1 MSISTKH
8 KELHAMN
15 VDTPTSKKE
24 SLLEKPQD
32 SLQEQ
37 ENQLTSQ
44 SPSSIVKNVGTL
56 IKNSFPKKFKNW
68 TSFHHGLQDEIY
80 DWKSGVLVTPFF
92 FPIY

>member
-1 MSISTKH
+1 MSTSAKH

-15 VDTPTSKKE
+15 VGIPTSKKE

-68 TSFHHGLQDEIY
+68 TSFHAGLQDEIY
-80 DWKSGVLVTPFF
+80 D
-92 FPIY
+92 